1 MTPLTRAEQE
11 IIVLFNE
18 EEPQASVYT
27 YNRSLKKNLRELSEK
42 FPQNVTLEREDGRGG
57 ETFLLPKKWI
67 KVRAP
72 RIVSEE
78 EREKRA
84 AALKA
89 NLAKNSP
96 ITIGETG
103 NESSGEYTST
113 TRLKIVRDGGISR
126 ENANIAGSYPV
137 SERKRP

>member
-11 IIVLFNE
+11 TIVIFNE
-18 EEPQASVYT
+18 EESQASVYT

-42 FPQNVTLEREDGRGG
+42 FPQNVMLEREDGRGG
-57 ETFLLPKKWI
+57 ETFLIPKKWV

-84 AALKA
+84 AFLKA
-89 NLAKNSP
+89 NLSKKTP
-96 ITIGETG
+96 ITVGITG
-103 NESSGEYTST
+103 NELPGEYTST
-113 TRLKIVRDGGISR
+113 TPNTNSAKPLVS
-126 ENANIAGSYPV
+126 PV
-137 SERKRP
+137 LFKETEE

>member
-11 IIVLFNE
+11 TIVIFNE

-42 FPQNVTLEREDGRGG
+42 FPQNVMLEREDGRGG
-57 ETFLLPKKWI
+57 ETFLIPKKWV

-84 AALKA
+84 AVLKA
-89 NLAKNSP
+89 NKIAALSSNSP
-96 ITIGETG
+96 ITIEETG
-103 NESSGEYTST
+103 NEPAGEYKDT
-113 TRLKIVRDGGISR
+113 TPDTNSAEPPVRTIVFEETEG
-126 ENANIAGSYPV
+126 
-137 SERKRP
+137 

>member
-11 IIVLFNE
+11 TIVFFNE
-18 EEPQASVYT
+18 EESQASVYT

-42 FPQNVTLEREDGRGG
+42 FPQNVMLEREDGRGG
-57 ETFLLPKKWI
+57 ETFLIPKKWI

-84 AALKA
+84 AVLKA
-89 NLAKNSP
+89 NFSKKSP
-96 ITIGETG
+96 AVIEKTG
-103 NESSGEYTST
+103 SELSGEYKDT
-113 TRLKIVRDGGISR
+113 TPGESSAEPPVRTGVF
-126 ENANIAGSYPV
+126 E
-137 SERKRP
+137 ETEE

>member
-11 IIVLFNE
+11 TIVIFNE

-42 FPQNVTLEREDGRGG
+42 FPQNVTFEREDGRGG
-57 ETFLLPKKWI
+57 ETFLIPKKWI

-84 AALKA
+84 AFLKA
-89 NLAKNSP
+89 NLSKKTP
-96 ITIGETG
+96 ITVEGTG
-103 NESSGEYTST
+103 NEPFGEYKDT
-113 TRLKIVRDGGISR
+113 TPDTNSAEPPVRTIVF
-126 ENANIAGSYPV
+126 E
-137 SERKRP
+137 ETEE

>member
-11 IIVLFNE
+11 TIVIFNE

-27 YNRSLKKNLRELSEK
+27 YNRSLKKNLHQLSEK

-57 ETFLLPKKWI
+57 ETFLIPKKWI

-84 AALKA
+84 AVLKA
-89 NLAKNSP
+89 NLFSKSP
-96 ITIGETG
+96 IIIKKTG
-103 NESSGEYTST
+103 NESPGEYTDT
-113 TRLKIVRDGGISR
+113 TQEGSGVNPPLRTRVLK
-126 ENANIAGSYPV
+126 ET
-137 SERKRP
+137 EE